1 MFKKLA
7 ILGCKMV
14 NGNCPECNFQVSR
27 EGPREGEV
35 LECGDCGVE
44 LEILQVA
51 NGSIELEVAPNTEE
65 DWGE

>member
-7 ILGCKMV
+7 NLKGKMV
-14 NGNCPECNFQVSR
+14 NGNCPECNFQLNM

-44 LEILQVA
+44 LEILQVV
-51 NGSIELEVAPNTEE
+51 NSSIELEVAPNTEE